1 MSAPRPSR
9 PSRRTPVPTLTRP
22 VVLVGLMGAGKTTVG
37 RRLASRLKV
46 PFFDADQEI
55 ETSANM
61 RIADIFEIY
70 GEQAFRDGERKVI
83 ERLLSEGPHVLAT
96 GGGAFMNE
104 RTRRLVLARSTS
116 VWLRADLDL
125 LVKRTALRDTRPLL
139 RQGNRKEILGRLL
152 AERGPIYA
160 LADIA
165 IDSVEGPH
173 NRTTDR
179 VLRALAAREETGAV
193 V

>member
-1 MSAPRPSR
+1 MATPRPSR

-22 VVLVGLMGAGKTTVG
+22 VVLVGLMGVGKTTVG
-37 RRLASRLKV
+37 RRLASRMKV

-55 ETSANM
+55 EASANM

-83 ERLLSEGPHVLAT
+83 ERLLGEGPHVLAT
-96 GGGAFMNE
+96 GGGAFMNAE
-104 RTRRLVLARSTS
+104 TRGLVKAASTS
-116 VWLRADLDL
+116 VWLRADLDT
-125 LVKRTALRDTRPLL
+125 LVRRTALRDTRPLL
-139 RQGNRKEILGRLL
+139 RRGDPKAILGKLL
-152 AERGPIYA
+152 EERGPTYA

-165 IDSVEGPH
+165 IDSAEGPH
-173 NRTTDR
+173 ARTTDK
-179 VLRALAAREETGAV
+179 VMRALAAREEAGAV